1 MNLRR
6 RLGNFRRLRNEDR
19 DLEQEIQFHLAE
31 EARLL
36 EGRGEGIEE
45 ARESARR
52 EFGNITLVKEVTREM
67 WGWQSLET
75 LFKDVTYG
83 IRQLRRSRSFTVIA
97 VITLALGIGANTAIF
112 SVIHSLLWR
121 PLPVPSAD
129 RIAVLAFEQK
139 GGTLQN
145 EFSIPDYDD
154 IREQSKAVFSGLL
167 GYGMSMDGLTV
178 DGKTAHLY
186 TNYVT
191 GNYFSTLGVQPAL
204 GRLILPS
211 EGKHPGDDPVLMLG
225 YGYWKERFNCDPG
238 VLGKKVKVNGH
249 LLTIVGVTPE
259 GFHGLYS
266 LIDTQGYMPVSMST
280 IEADAGDPMND
291 RAARSLRIFGKLRPG
306 VTLQQ
311 AGSQLAVVAGALSKA
326 YPKTDEGLALKIFAE
341 RDARPEPDTD
351 NTMATVATLFLV
363 FTGLVLLLACINVAN
378 MLMVRASVRQRE
390 MAVRAALGAAR
401 VRLIRQLLT
410 ESLVLALL
418 GGVGGVLVG
427 LWLSRVLASIHLD
440 TPVPFLL
447 DFHFDWSVFGFALT
461 AAILTG
467 CMVGLV
473 PAIRASRNNLAT
485 VLQSGGRSIIAGRNR
500 LRSALVVV
508 QVGASLMLLIAAGLF
523 MRSLDMAQKADLGFD
538 PNQVVNLSF
547 DANEAGYNEAQG
559 RQFTSALLDRVRATT
574 GVVSASLAF
583 SVPMGYYTTEDQLQ
597 IPGYQQPKGAA
608 APDSR
613 YNVISP
619 GYFATMRIPILRGR
633 DISERD
639 TAASQHVA
647 MINESMAKTYWP
659 GQDPIGKQF
668 IAMQDPKHPLEI
680 IGVVRNSRDR
690 GFSGP
695 VKPYFFQALSQN
707 YSAVETLQVRT
718 VGPPEQTIGDLQRL
732 IDTLAPGMPVFTVQT
747 MKQSLYTL
755 NGLLRYQMGAA
766 LAAGLGMLGLIL
778 AVVGLYGVVSYAA
791 AQRTHEIGIR
801 MALGARAGEILSMI
815 VRQGLV
821 LVGAGVVLGL
831 AAASAGAMLIR
842 DFFVGVSATDPL
854 VYVGVTVL
862 LGAVGLAAC
871 YIPARRATRTDPMMA
886 LRVE

>member
-6 RLGNFRRLRNEDR
+6 QLRNLRHLKQEDR

-36 EGRGEGIEE
+36 EGRGEGEQS
-45 ARESARR
+45 ARDAARR
-52 EFGNITLVKEVTREM
+52 EFGNVTLIKEVTREM
-67 WGWQSLET
+67 WGWHSVET
-75 LFKDVTYG
+75 LFKDVSYG
-83 IRQLRRSRSFTVIA
+83 IRQLRRSRAFTIIA

-121 PLPVPSAD
+121 PLPIPSPD
-129 RIAVLAFEQK
+129 RISVLAFQIK
-139 GGTLQN
+139 GGSLQS
-145 EFSIPDYDD
+145 EFSFPTFED
-154 IREQSKAVFSGLL
+154 IRAQSKAVFDGVF
-167 GYGMSMDGLTV
+167 GYTMSMDGLTV
-178 DGKTAHLY
+178 DGKTAHIY

-191 GNYFSTLGVQPAL
+191 GNYFSVLGVQPAL

-211 EGKHPGDDPVLMLG
+211 EGQHSGDDPVLVLG

-238 VLGKKVKVNGH
+238 IVGKKVKVNGH
-249 LLTIVGVTPE
+249 PLTVIGVAPE
-259 GFHGLYS
+259 RFHGLYS
-266 LIDTQGYMPVSMST
+266 FIDTQGYMPVSMST
-280 IEADAGDPMND
+280 VEADAGDPMND
-291 RAARSLRIFGKLRPG
+291 RAMRNLRIFARMKPG
-306 VTLQQ
+306 VDLQQ
-311 AGSQLAVVAGALSKA
+311 AGSQLSVIASAIAKA
-326 YPKTDEGLALKIFAE
+326 YPKTDEGLALKIYAE

-351 NTMATVATLFLV
+351 NSVPTVAMLFLI

-401 VRLIRQLLT
+401 LRLIRQLLT

-427 LWLSRVLASIHLD
+427 LWLSRVLASIQLA

-447 DFHFDWSVFGFALT
+447 DFHFDWSVFGFAL
-461 AAILTG
+461 AAAVLTG
-467 CMVGLV
+467 CVVGLV
-473 PAIRASRNNLAT
+473 PALRASRNNLAD
-485 VLQSGGRSIIAGRNR
+485 VLQHGGRAIAAGRNR

-508 QVGASLMLLIAAGLF
+508 QVGASLMLLVAAGLF
-523 MRSLDMAQKADLGFD
+523 TRSLDKAQQADLGFD
-538 PNQVVNLSF
+538 PNQVLNLSF
-547 DANEAGYNEAQG
+547 DANEIGYSEAQG
-559 RQFTSALLDRVRATT
+559 RQFTRELLERVRSTS

-583 SVPMGYYTTEDQLQ
+583 TVPMGYYGADDQLQ
-597 IPGYQQPKGAA
+597 IPGYQPAKGATGPA
-608 APDSR
+608 SS
-613 YNVISP
+613 YNVVSP

-633 DISERD
+633 DFSDRD
-639 TAASQHVA
+639 TVPSQHVVL
-647 MINESMAKTYWP
+647 INESMAKRYWP

-668 IAMQDPKHPLEI
+668 VAMQDPKHPLEI

-695 VKPYFFQALSQN
+695 VKPFFFQALSQN
-707 YSAVETLQVRT
+707 YSAIQTLQMRT
-718 VGPPEQTIGDLQRL
+718 SGRPERLISDMQRL
-732 IDTLAPGMPVFTVQT
+732 IDTLAPGMPVFSVQT
-747 MKQSLYTL
+747 MKQSLFTL
-755 NGLLRYQMGAA
+755 NGLLRYQIGAA

-801 MALGARAGEILSMI
+801 MALGARASEILSMI

-831 AAASAGAMLIR
+831 AAALAGATLISG
-842 DFFVGVSATDPL
+842 FFVGISATDPL
-854 VYVGVTVL
+854 VFGGVTGL
-862 LGAVGLAAC
+862 LAVVGLAAC
-871 YIPARRATRTDPMMA
+871 YIPARRATRTDPMSA